1 VVAATEGNLPELE
14 RFQRCEN
21 ANKYYIR
28 CGLESDKTLALASR
42 RVVSLE
48 SIATRM
54 QSYSDRVNKALDR
67 ELAIYAHSR
76 FYGPLKYA
84 VEGGKRVRP
93 LLFLLSAEALCKR
106 DDSILDAAVAVELL
120 HTESIIH
127 DDIIDEAEG
136 RRSKMTFHAKYGF
149 SASLLTADFVFA
161 VILAIAARYKDR
173 RVSEE
178 ISRAALR
185 MAEGEYSELT
195 IDPNVYN
202 LSWDEYLKIVADK
215 TASLFEM
222 TTKLGGLIAGGSEKE
237 VAALANFGKY
247 LGIAYQLRDDLLDW
261 RNQDKVSAG
270 LLKNHSESEVV
281 GKMTALSQTY
291 AEEAKRQLLML
302 RRSSAAEFLED
313 IMDYAVQREH

>member
-1 VVAATEGNLPELE
+1 
-14 RFQRCEN
+14 
-21 ANKYYIR
+21 
-28 CGLESDKTLALASR
+28 
-42 RVVSLE
+42 VSLE
-48 SIATRM
+48 SIAARM
-54 QSYSDRVNKALDR
+54 HSYAERVNKAIER

-76 FYGPLKYA
+76 FYDPLIYA

-93 LLFLLSAEALCKR
+93 LLFLLSAEALGMR
-106 DDSILDAAVAVELL
+106 DDSILDAAVAIELL

-127 DDIIDEAEG
+127 DDIIDEAEA

-173 RVSEE
+173 RISEE
-178 ISRAALR
+178 ISRAALK

-195 IDPNVYN
+195 IDPKVYN
-202 LSWDEYLKIVADK
+202 LTWDEYLKIVTDK
-215 TASLFEM
+215 TASLFET
-222 TTKLGGLIAGGSEKE
+222 TTKLGALVAGGGEKE
-237 VAALANFGKY
+237 VAALANFGRC

-261 RNQDKVSAG
+261 RNQEKIWVG

-302 RRSSAAEFLED
+302 RRSNATEFLED